1 MTPTALAHHTTPKEN
16 RKEYRGIMPDR
27 YSNDLGKCETGGTKG
42 ESRGNTQHATRNYT
56 GAFGIYRGTAR
67 KWAGRP
73 SLASMTY
80 REQVDVADR
89 IAFKGWTNKRGKY
102 IGPVGPFGWGA
113 VSSNCRGLL
122 EQLCRATH
130 PKAHKYRERACRMAS
145 ERRGS

>member
-1 MTPTALAHHTTPKEN
+1 MTPTALAHHTTPKET

-27 YSNDLGKCETGGTKG
+27 YYNDLGKCETGGTKG
-42 ESRGNTQHATRNYT
+42 ETRGNTRHATRNYT

-80 REQVDVADR
+80 RQQVKVADR
-89 IAFKGWTNKRGKY
+89 IAFNGWTNKAGKY
-102 IGPVGPFGWGA
+102 VWPVGPFGWGA
-113 VSSNCRGLL
+113 VTANCRGLL
-122 EQLCRATH
+122 DQLCRATH
-130 PKAHKYRERACRMAS
+130 PKAQKHKARACRLAA